1 VAARRAEWQARQ
13 GALEPARR
21 VFLDETWAT
30 TALTRHYGR
39 SRRGRRVIGQAPA
52 GHWKTT
58 TFLSAFRMTGFVA
71 PLVVDGPMTGALF
84 KAYVEQHLA
93 PTLRPG
99 DQVIMDNLSAH
110 KVAGVREA
118 IEARGATLVYLP
130 PYSPDFNPIENA
142 FAKLKARLR
151 QAAERTVEGLWSRIG
166 EVLREFTPA
175 ECGRYFRHCGYT
187 ATSQS
192 KML

>member
-1 VAARRAEWQARQ
+1 VAARRLAWQARQ
-13 GALEPARR
+13 PALDPARL

-39 SRRGRRVIGQAPA
+39 SPRGQRVIGHAPA

-58 TFLSAFRMTGFVA
+58 TFLAALRTGGFIA
-71 PLVVDGPMTGALF
+71 PLVVDGPITGALF

-93 PTLRPG
+93 PTLRSG
-99 DQVIMDNLSAH
+99 DQVVMDNLNAH
-110 KVAGVREA
+110 KVTGVQEA
-118 IEARGATLVYLP
+118 IEARGAPLVYLP

-151 QAAERTVEGLWSRIG
+151 HAEERTVVGLWSRIG
-166 EVLREFTPA
+166 EVLREFSPA
-175 ECGRYFRHCGYT
+175 ECRKYFRHCGYT
-187 ATSQS
+187 ATPES
-192 KML
+192 KPL